1 MEVSFSPLAATGKPL
16 SRCGKCHRFMKYIQV
31 SLPHAWSLNFTCW
44 RALSRNPFSIT
55 EFGFKCSYEEC
66 MSKTKSLIE
75 FFQGEQTGE
84 QSQLD
89 FLQVLNPIDATVVLE
104 ICILFP
110 GQTKSSALLSL

>member
-1 MEVSFSPLAATGKPL
+1 
-16 SRCGKCHRFMKYIQV
+16 
-31 SLPHAWSLNFTCW
+31 
-44 RALSRNPFSIT
+44 
-55 EFGFKCSYEEC
+55 
-66 MSKTKSLIE
+66 MSKTKSLIQ